1 LKQGFREDV
10 VRLRNALIFAVFSLL
25 LAGCGTSQVSSVGV
39 STGEKI
45 PVRSIAMM
53 PGGGLLADAVA
64 VELSNRGFTIVDSAA
79 TTNLMVRLNMNELE
93 VSQPQGLAKL
103 RGQGIDAVLMVRAA
117 GSYDG
122 QPQSASARMTST
134 NDGRLIAGTTWQNGF
149 GGQAGSIADRVMRQ
163 GLSQA
168 ANQIA
173 NEITAR
179 IKS

>member
-1 LKQGFREDV
+1 MGIRT
-10 VRLRNALIFAVFSLL
+10 L
-25 LAGCGTSQVSSVGV
+25 LAIFVSLSVLSGCAASQVSS
-39 STGEKI
+39 TGPTSGPSVEVK
-45 PVRSIAMM
+45 SIAMM

-64 VELSNRGFTIVDSAA
+64 VELSNRGFTIIDSAS
-79 TTNLMVRLNMNELE
+79 TTNLMVRLNINEIE
-93 VSQPQGLAKL
+93 IAQPQGLAKL

-134 NDGRLIAGTTWQNGF
+134 VDGRLIAGTTWQNGF

-168 ANQIA
+168 AAQIA
-173 NEITAR
+173 NEITSR
-179 IKS
+179 IKQA

>member
-1 LKQGFREDV
+1 MSAKK
-10 VRLRNALIFAVFSLL
+10 ALIAGVLGCGIV
-25 LAGCGTSQVSSVGV
+25 AGCGTSQVSSIAPA
-39 STGEKI
+39 TQERI
-45 PVRSIAMM
+45 QVRSIAMM

-64 VELSNRGFTIVDSAA
+64 VELSNRGFNIVDSAT

-103 RGQGIDAVLMVRAA
+103 RGQGIDAVLMVKSS

-134 NDGRLIAGTTWQNGF
+134 ADGRLIAGTTWQNGF
-149 GGQAGSIADRVMRQ
+149 GGVAGSIADRVMRQ

-179 IKS
+179 IKT